1 MNEKSGD
8 KSKRQEICKWI
19 FIFVSLVLAVAAIAA
34 LLYMGDIQSSRDLIK
49 INLSYVFLGIVGVL
63 FHLMSKYRELRDL
76 DLFDLNRYILDY
88 GFRIIQVFIYIIVL
102 DNLLN
107 NGEGGLRT
115 DMVLISLFTGM
126 FITRVEKSFES
137 LGDRFGDM
145 LKGLLGVSMDRLSPE
160 ERIELRKEFKSELD
174 EIKERLTRKPD
185 RAGAGF
191 NQVEIQKKFDLA
203 VSLLKKDKL
212 EAIQALLIEMRVL
225 LG

>member
-19 FIFVSLVLAVAAIAA
+19 FISVSLVLAVGAIAV
-34 LLYMGDIQSSRDLIK
+34 LLYMGDIQSQRNLIT
-49 INLSYVFLGIVGVL
+49 INLSYVFLGIAGVL

-76 DLFDLNRYILDY
+76 DLFELNRHILDY
-88 GFRIIQVFIYIIVL
+88 GFRIVQVFIYIIVL

-107 NGEGGLRT
+107 NGEGGLKT

-126 FITRVEKSFES
+126 FITKVEKSFES

-145 LKGLLGVSMDRLSPE
+145 LKGMLGVSVERLSPG
-160 ERIELRKEFKSELD
+160 ERIELRKQFRSELD
-174 EIKERLTRKPD
+174 EIRKKLAMETGRSVSGFD
-185 RAGAGF
+185 RT
-191 NQVEIQKKFDLA
+191 EIQKKFDLA
-203 VSLLKKDKL
+203 LSLLKKDKL